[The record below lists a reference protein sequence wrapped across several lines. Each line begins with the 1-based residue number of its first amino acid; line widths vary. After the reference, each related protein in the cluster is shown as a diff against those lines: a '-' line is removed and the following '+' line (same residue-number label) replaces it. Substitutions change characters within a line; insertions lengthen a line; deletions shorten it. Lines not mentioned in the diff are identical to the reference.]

1 MRSDKHLETEV
12 IESDQWT
19 SPTITNWLRTKGKIS
34 VSLSGHER
42 NRLFLGASDGQF
54 DNVSGISGLDTTADS
69 RAWVM
74 LDYDRDG
81 WLDVA
86 LINSN
91 APLLNLFH
99 NDLGD
104 VPDAKVSQG
113 QMIALRFVGS
123 NHSPHPSETSST
135 RDGYGTRVNVVLGT
149 RTLLREHRCGE
160 GFASQHSST
169 MLIGIGSH
177 NVADSVEVRWPT
189 GKAQQISNIPA
200 GTLLTVY
207 ENLSQSPEDTAFVWE
222 SYCHRSPVV
231 QEDYSTKAIEFEP
244 PTFLLF
250 NPPATPTRSAK
261 RSRLKMYTL
270 MATWCVA
277 CQQSLPQL
285 RLLRNS
291 FDTETME
298 MSGIPIDSNDSPKK
312 LNDYVAKYQPP
323 YELLTH
329 LSHEQISNV
338 NKITQSRLDSDT
350 LPATIITD
358 GNDHLLL
365 TITGIPSLSQLRKLL
380 LAERDC
386 DR

>member
-12 IESDQWT
+12 IESDQWA
-19 SPTITNWLRTKGKIS
+19 SPTITNWLRTKGKVS

-54 DNVSGISGLDTTADS
+54 DNASGISGLDTAADS

-86 LINSN
+86 LVNSN

-104 VPDAKVSQG
+104 VPDAQVTQG

-135 RDGYGTRVNVVLGT
+135 RDGYGTRVNVVLGA

-160 GFASQHSST
+160 GFASQKQLDNADRDWFPT
-169 MLIGIGSH
+169 

-189 GKAQQISNIPA
+189 GKTQQISNIPV

-207 ENLSQSPEDTAFVWE
+207 EDPSQSPEGTNFVWE

-231 QEDYSTKAIEFEP
+231 KEDYSTKAIESEP
-244 PTFLLF
+244 LTFLLF

-277 CQQSLPQL
+277 CQQGLPQL
-285 RLLRNS
+285 RLLRKLVRHGNLGDVR
-291 FDTETME
+291 DT
-298 MSGIPIDSNDSPKK
+298 
-312 LNDYVAKYQPP
+312 
-323 YELLTH
+323 H
-329 LSHEQISNV
+329 
-338 NKITQSRLDSDT
+338 
-350 LPATIITD
+350 
-358 GNDHLLL
+358 
-365 TITGIPSLSQLRKLL
+365 
-380 LAERDC
+380 
-386 DR
+386 